1 MSAPAL
7 PTICPR
13 CLRRL
18 VRNHDE
24 LVCLTHGQVFEPVR
38 AWETAPAVVASGV
51 TARGG
56 EQKRVRGMS
65 PTAVPWTDEE
75 RDLWRRAEAG
85 EEFAPPV
92 PEEEEPV
99 SDFAPKSV
107 DDLAGPALARLR
119 ELASQVEKAEAL
131 AHSLRAEALRFVQ
144 VLDLKTY
151 GRPLETFNGRNPAQ
165 DAYEEALDLAVYLRQ
180 LLEERAVMLDLLR
193 DALRVLPRGR
203 AAEAITRT
211 LGADPGAWR

>member
-7 PTICPR
+7 PTVCPR

-51 TARGG
+51 TERGG

-65 PTAVPWTDEE
+65 STAVPRTDEE
-75 RDLWRRAEAG
+75 RELWRRAEAG

-92 PEEEEPV
+92 LEEEEPMSELTV
-99 SDFAPKSV
+99 RSV
-107 DDLAGPALARLR
+107 DDLAGPTLARLR
-119 ELASQVEKAEAL
+119 ELAGQVEKAEAL
-131 AHSLRAEALRFVQ
+131 ARSLRDEAVRFVQ
-144 VLDLKTY
+144 VLDLL
-151 GRPLETFNGRNPAQ
+151 GVDFPEQ
-165 DAYEEALDLAVYLRQ
+165 
-180 LLEERAVMLDLLR
+180 
-193 DALRVLPRGR
+193 LRVIAR
-203 AAEAITRT
+203 AKPSPLSKTRT
-211 LGADPGAWR
+211 PVPEGERWACACGFRSVGRYPGGHPAKCPLKRVAA

>member
-7 PTICPR
+7 PTVCPR

-51 TARGG
+51 TERGG

-75 RDLWRRAEAG
+75 RELWRRAEAG

-92 PEEEEPV
+92 LEEEEPM
-99 SDFAPKSV
+99 SEPLAIRTI
-107 DDLAGPALARLR
+107 DDLGGPALARLR
-119 ELASQVEKAEAL
+119 ELTTQVEKAEEL
-131 AHSLRAEALRFVQ
+131 ARSLRADAVRFVQ
-144 VLDLKTY
+144 VLDLLGVDFPEQLRVVARAKASPLSKT
-151 GRPLETFNGRNPAQ
+151 ETKTSVPF
-165 DAYEEALDLAVYLRQ
+165 
-180 LLEERAVMLDLLR
+180 EERWRCVCGWR
-193 DALRVLPRGR
+193 SSGRYPGQHPRTCEVAQR
-203 AAEAITRT
+203 AK
-211 LGADPGAWR
+211 GAAG

>member
-13 CLRRL
+13 CPRRL

-24 LVCLTHGQVFEPVR
+24 LVCLTHGQVFEPIR
-38 AWETAPAVVASGV
+38 AWETAAAVVASGV

-85 EEFAPPV
+85 EEFAPPE
-92 PEEEEPV
+92 PEEEEPM
-99 SDFAPKSV
+99 SEFAPKSA
-107 DDLAGPALARLR
+107 DDLGGPALARLR
-119 ELASQVEKAEAL
+119 ELAAQVEKAEAL
-131 AHSLRAEALRFVQ
+131 AQSLRAEALRFVA
-144 VLDLKTY
+144 VHTPTPGHEK
-151 GRPLETFNGRNPAQ
+151 RPSYFTASAPRRNTPSMTAR
-165 DAYEEALDLAVYLRQ
+165 AWAGVTPTSRATCLR
-180 LLEERAVMLDLLR
+180 M
-193 DALRVLPRGR
+193 GFT
-203 AAEAITRT
+203 I
-211 LGADPGAWR
+211 

>member
-1 MSAPAL
+1 MTAIER
-7 PTICPR
+7 T
-13 CLRRL
+13 
-18 VRNHDE
+18 DE
-24 LVCLTHGQVFEPVR
+24 TWKPIR
-38 AWETAPAVVASGV
+38 AWETATSLDIDTPFGRQPR
-51 TARGG
+51 TL
-56 EQKRVRGMS
+56 S
-65 PTAVPWTDEE
+65 PKAIPWTDEE

-144 VLDLKTY
+144 VLDVL
-151 GRPLETFNGRNPAQ
+151 GIDFPEQ
-165 DAYEEALDLAVYLRQ
+165 
-180 LLEERAVMLDLLR
+180 
-193 DALRVLPRGR
+193 LRVIARAKASPLAKTTAPVPEGERWACACGFRSVGRYAGRHPERCPLKR
-203 AAEAITRT
+203 AARA
-211 LGADPGAWR
+211 G